1 MKGSQGLL
9 QADPEHNVKESVA
22 VRSQEEMSVDI
33 KIKRLPH
40 AVDLPFPQYATRQSA
55 GMDLYSAIQHD
66 IHLHSGEIGLVPT
79 GLAVALPHGFEFQ
92 IRPRSGLA
100 VKYGLTV
107 INAPGTIDADYRGE
121 IKVGLINLGPETVT
135 IKRGQRIAQMIL
147 ARVRQAKWQEVEDLP
162 ASERGKGGFGHS
174 GI

>member
-1 MKGSQGLL
+1 MQVDLE
-9 QADPEHNVKESVA
+9 QYVKESLA
-22 VRSQEEMSVDI
+22 IRLQEGLSVVVQ
-33 KIKRLPH
+33 IKRLSH
-40 AVDLPFPQYATRQSA
+40 AVDLPLPKYATRQSA
-55 GMDLYSAIQHD
+55 GMDLVAAIQCD
-66 IHLHSGEIGLVPT
+66 IHLHSGEIGLVST
-79 GLAVALPHGFEFQ
+79 GLAVALPYGYEFQ

-100 VKYGLTV
+100 IKHGLTV

-147 ARVRQAKWQEVEDLP
+147 ARVRQASWQEVDSLP
-162 ASERGKGGFGHS
+162 ATERGEGGFGHS